1 MIILIFRLEGKQEL
15 QEKTRKMMRRKGK
28 RTARNMEQ
36 EEKVELD
43 LCFLNEALKIGG
55 NGDMK
60 DV

>member
-15 QEKTRKMMRRKGK
+15 QEKTRKMMGRKGK

-43 LCFLNEALKIGG
+43 LRFLNEALKIGG
-55 NGDMK
+55 SGDMK